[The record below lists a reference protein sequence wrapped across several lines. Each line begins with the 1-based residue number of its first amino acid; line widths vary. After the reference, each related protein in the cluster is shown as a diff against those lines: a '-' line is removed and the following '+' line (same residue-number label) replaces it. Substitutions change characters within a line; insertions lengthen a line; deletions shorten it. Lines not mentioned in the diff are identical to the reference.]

1 MDMKSPLSLIVAIV
15 SGLIVLLG
23 YFFPSPAINAIRTP
37 MLDWAV
43 TLAGVASFVAILH
56 LIFGVHLKRLREPGS
71 KKTFSIIVIVAFLA
85 AALPGL
91 YFGPDQPEFQKVVTA
106 VQVPIETSLMAL
118 LAITLS
124 YSSLNL
130 LKRQRNWMG
139 LVFFLSVILFLVI
152 NSGVLAF
159 SADIPV
165 LQDLLSGFHQLP
177 TAGARGILLGIALG
191 SLATGIR
198 ILTGS
203 DKPYSG

>member
-1 MDMKSPLSLIVAIV
+1 MKSPLSMIVAIGC
-15 SGLIVLLG
+15 GLIVLIG
-23 YFFPSPAINAIRTP
+23 YFFPVPTIMAIRIR

-43 TLAGVASFVAILH
+43 TVAGVASLVAIIH
-56 LIFGVHLKRLREPGS
+56 LIFGVHFKRLREPGA
-71 KKTFSIIVIVAFLA
+71 KRFFSIVVIVAFLA
-85 AALPGL
+85 VVVTGL
-91 YFGPDQPEFQKVVTA
+91 YFGPDNTEYQKVVTA

-124 YSSLNL
+124 YSALSLL
-130 LKRQRNWMG
+130 RRQRNWLG
-139 LVFFLSVILFLVI
+139 LVFFVSVIVYLVI

-177 TAGARGILLGIALG
+177 AAGARGILLGVALG

-198 ILTGS
+198 ILTGT
-203 DKPYSG
+203 DRPYSG

>member
-1 MDMKSPLSLIVAIV
+1 MKSPLSLIVAIV

-23 YFFPSPAINAIRTP
+23 YFFPSPAIHAIRTP

-43 TLAGVASFVAILH
+43 TLAGVASFAAILH
-56 LIFGVHLKRLREPGS
+56 LIFGVHIKRLREAGS
-71 KKTFSIIVIVAFLA
+71 KKTFSIVVIVVFLA
-85 AALPGL
+85 VAISGL
-91 YFGPDQPEFQKVVTA
+91 YFGPDQAEFQKVVTA

-139 LVFFLSVILFLVI
+139 LVFFLSVILYLVI

-159 SADIPV
+159 SADIPA
-165 LQDLLSGFHQLP
+165 LQNLLSGFHQLP

-203 DKPYSG
+203 DRPYSG